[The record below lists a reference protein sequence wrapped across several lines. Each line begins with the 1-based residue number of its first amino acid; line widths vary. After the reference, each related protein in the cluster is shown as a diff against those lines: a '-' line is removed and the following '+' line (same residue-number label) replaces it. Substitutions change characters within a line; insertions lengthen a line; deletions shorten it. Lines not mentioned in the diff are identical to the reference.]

1 MARSVL
7 EEMTLLMLA
16 VPGVCAPDPEVA
28 AWYERKAHLLEH
40 IASDG
45 GPDADFAHDQAT
57 MAHQHA
63 DRLLHPV

>member
-16 VPGVCAPDPEVA
+16 VPGPRAPGPEVA

-40 IASDG
+40 IAQDG
-45 GPDADFAHDQAT
+45 GPDADFARDQALA
-57 MAHQHA
+57 AHRHA
-63 DRLLHPV
+63 ERLLQAA

>member
-16 VPGVCAPDPEVA
+16 VPGPRAADPEVA

-40 IASDG
+40 IAQSG
-45 GPDADFAHDQAT
+45 GPDADFARAQAV

-63 DRLLHPV
+63 ARLLQAA

>member
-16 VPGVCAPDPEVA
+16 VPGPKAADVEVA

-40 IASDG
+40 IAEGG
-45 GPDADFAHDQAT
+45 GPDADFARVQAVA
-57 MAHQHA
+57 AHRHA
-63 DRLLHPV
+63 ARLLAA

>member
-1 MARSVL
+1 MARSIL

-16 VPGVCAPDPEVA
+16 VPGPRAADAEVA

-45 GPDADFAHDQAT
+45 GPDADFARDQAAA
-57 MAHQHA
+57 AHQHA
-63 DRLLHPV
+63 ARLL